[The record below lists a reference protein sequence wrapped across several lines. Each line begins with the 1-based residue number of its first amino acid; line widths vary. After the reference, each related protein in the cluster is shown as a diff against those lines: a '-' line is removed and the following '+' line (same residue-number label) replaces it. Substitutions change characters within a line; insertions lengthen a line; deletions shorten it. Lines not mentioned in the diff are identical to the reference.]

1 MLQPYEFDF
10 LNFSKDKNMKKHLKD
25 EIIYYSDR
33 IKKTNDKGKVQDRNI
48 IITDKAI
55 YNFKDTTFRRRI
67 PLNSL
72 IAITVSSS
80 FDEFIIHFA
89 DDEYDYHYQTPKKK
103 KIIEIISECYY
114 L

>member
-10 LNFSKDKNMKKHLKD
+10 RNFSKDKNMKKHFKD
-25 EIIYYSDR
+25 EIIYYSDT

-67 PLNSL
+67 PLDSL

-80 FDEFIIHFA
+80 FAAFCKLLSL
-89 DDEYDYHYQTPKKK
+89 TS
-103 KIIEIISECYY
+103 EITTLYPSV
-114 L
+114 LNFLA